1 MNEKNTTEFGRMS
14 DGSPVEELTLTD
26 GSMSCSILTYGGAL
40 RTLTVPDRAGQPVDV
55 ALGLDTLEDYLVQ
68 DKYLGALVGRCA
80 NRIGGSRFTLEGQ
93 EYLLRANDG
102 PNHLHGGPA
111 GFDKKIWQVQARSAN
126 SLTLALFSPDGEE
139 GYPGDLEVSVTY
151 TLQKGALEIAYRARS
166 SKTTLC
172 NLTNHT
178 YFNLSGHGSGLIDGQ
193 YIQLLAGRH
202 TPADRTLIPTGA
214 IDPVDGSPMDLRTLQ
229 PIGGRAYDNNWAI
242 DGWDGTLRSA
252 ARAWSPDTGILM
264 ETLTTLPGI
273 QFYTGNFLDGCPRGK
288 QGAHYLKR
296 CAFCL
301 ETQYFPD
308 SPNHAAFPSAVLP
321 AGAVYESKTVYRFA
335 TAETAEDAQR

>member
-1 MNEKNTTEFGRMS
+1 MKTVDEIYGELLASFGKRTGLEPREGCDLSARFYALAAQVCALYIQADWVVRQAFPQTAEGEYLDRHAQLRSLERRPASAAEGVVRFTAGEAATAPRTIPRGTVCMTAGLVRFETTGDAVLEAG
-14 DGSPVEELTLTD
+14 ELT
-26 GSMSCSILTYGGAL
+26 A
-40 RTLTVPDRAGQPVDV
+40 
-55 ALGLDTLEDYLVQ
+55 E
-68 DKYLGALVGRCA
+68 
-80 NRIGGSRFTLEGQ
+80 
-93 EYLLRANDG
+93 
-102 PNHLHGGPA
+102 
-111 GFDKKIWQVQARSAN
+111 
-126 SLTLALFSPDGEE
+126 
-139 GYPGDLEVSVTY
+139 VTY
-151 TLQKGALEIAYRARS
+151 TLQDRSLELRYTAS
-166 SKTTLC
+166 STRTTLC
-172 NLTNHT
+172 NLTNHA

-202 TPADRTLIPTGA
+202 TPVGEALIPTGA
-214 IDPVDGSPMDLRTLQ
+214 IDPVDGTALDLRDLQ

-252 ARAWSPDTGILM
+252 ARVWSPDTGILM

-321 AGAVYESKTVYRFA
+321 AGAVYESKTVYRFT

>member
-1 MNEKNTTEFGRMS
+1 M
-14 DGSPVEELTLTD
+14 
-26 GSMSCSILTYGGAL
+26 
-40 RTLTVPDRAGQPVDV
+40 
-55 ALGLDTLEDYLVQ
+55 
-68 DKYLGALVGRCA
+68 
-80 NRIGGSRFTLEGQ
+80 
-93 EYLLRANDG
+93 
-102 PNHLHGGPA
+102 
-111 GFDKKIWQVQARSAN
+111 
-126 SLTLALFSPDGEE
+126 GE
-139 GYPGDLEVSVTY
+139 
-151 TLQKGALEIAYRARS
+151 A
-166 SKTTLC
+166 
-172 NLTNHT
+172 
-178 YFNLSGHGSGLIDGQ
+178 
-193 YIQLLAGRH
+193 
-202 TPADRTLIPTGA
+202 LIPTGA

-321 AGAVYESKTVYRFA
+321 AGAVYESKTVYRFT